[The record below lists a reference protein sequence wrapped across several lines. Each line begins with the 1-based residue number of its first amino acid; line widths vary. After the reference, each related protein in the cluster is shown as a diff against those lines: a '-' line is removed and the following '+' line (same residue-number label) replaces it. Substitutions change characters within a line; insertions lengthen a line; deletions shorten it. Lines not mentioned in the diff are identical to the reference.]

1 MSASL
6 TTSKLESADHNQWQ
20 SIVGACRLLEASDT
34 PISFTHLAS
43 EVNLSPWH
51 FHRLFK
57 QTLGITP
64 KQYANALQ
72 RQRSQHQLQTSESV
86 GDALFA
92 AGFDSMSQFYSRV
105 PAMLGMSAADFR
117 AKATGVAIDYSIA
130 STSLGKLLVAATGE
144 GVCSVQ
150 FGDSDSQLLAEL
162 EQRFANAAINPGS
175 ELFGDTVACVA
186 ELIERPN
193 APADIPLDVQGTA
206 FQEKVWRVLRG
217 VPVGK
222 TMNYKEVAIAMGKP
236 EAHRAVA
243 NACGANPVALLIPCH
258 RVVRADGSS
267 GGYRWGIERKSQLLN
282 CEKRLTSHPREG
294 VTVIPA

>member
-1 MSASL
+1 MSASQA
-6 TTSKLESADHNQWQ
+6 TSKSVDRSQWQ
-20 SIVGACRLLEASDT
+20 CIVDACRLLEASDT
-34 PISFTHLAS
+34 PISFTHLS
-43 EVNLSPWH
+43 SDVNLSPWH

-72 RQRSQHQLQTSESV
+72 RQRSQHQLHTSASV

-117 AKATGVAIDYSIA
+117 AKAAGVAIDYSIA

-150 FGDSDSQLLAEL
+150 FGDSDGQLLADL
-162 EQRFANAAINPGS
+162 EQRFCNAQISLGS
-175 ELFGDTVACVA
+175 EMFSDTVACVA

-193 APADIPLDVQGTA
+193 ALADVPIDVQGTA

-222 TMNYKEVAIAMGKP
+222 TMNYKEVAVAMGKP
-236 EAHRAVA
+236 DAHRAVA

-267 GGYRWGIERKSQLLN
+267 GGYRWGIERKSKLLKS
-282 CEKRLTSHPREG
+282 EKQFE
-294 VTVIPA
+294 

>member
-1 MSASL
+1 MSD
-6 TTSKLESADHNQWQ
+6 TIKKLKLDAADHDQWQ
-20 SIVGACRLLEASDT
+20 SIVDACRLLEAADT
-34 PISFTHLAS
+34 PISFTHLAH
-43 EVNLSPWH
+43 EVKLSPWH

-72 RQRSQHQLQTSESV
+72 RQRSQDQLQTSASV

-117 AKATGVAIDYSIA
+117 SGADGIAIDYSIA
-130 STSLGKLLVAATGE
+130 STFLGKLLIAATGD

-150 FGDSDSQLLAEL
+150 FGDSDHQLQTELRERFPKAEITLA
-162 EQRFANAAINPGS
+162 S
-175 ELFGDTVACVA
+175 ELFNDTVACVA
-186 ELIERPN
+186 EMIEQPN
-193 APADIPLDVQGTA
+193 ASIDLPLDVQGTA

-236 EAHRAVA
+236 AAHRAVA

-267 GGYRWGIERKSQLLN
+267 GGYRWGIERKSHLLN
-282 CEKRLTSHPREG
+282 CEKQFKQ
-294 VTVIPA
+294 

>member
-1 MSASL
+1 MSVSL
-6 TTSKLESADHNQWQ
+6 KKSKLDSANHDQWQ
-20 SIVGACRLLEASDT
+20 SIVNACRLLEASDT

-64 KQYANALQ
+64 KQYASALQ
-72 RQRSQHQLQTSESV
+72 RQRSQDQLKTSATV

-105 PAMLGMSAADFR
+105 PAMLGMSTADFR
-117 AKATGVAIDYSIA
+117 SGGEGIAIDYSIV
-130 STSLGKLLVAATGE
+130 STPLGKLLVAATGE

-150 FGDSDSQLLAEL
+150 FGESEKQLLVEL
-162 EQRFANAAINPGS
+162 QQRFPRADITLAS
-175 ELFGDTVACVA
+175 ELFDETVACVA
-186 ELIERPN
+186 ELITKPN
-193 APADIPLDVQGTA
+193 APVEIPLDVQGTA

-217 VPVGK
+217 VPVGN

-236 EAHRAVA
+236 DAHRAVA

-282 CEKRLTSHPREG
+282 CEKQFK
-294 VTVIPA
+294 

>member
-1 MSASL
+1 MPASL
-6 TTSKLESADHNQWQ
+6 KKSMLVSADHGQWHC
-20 SIVGACRLLEASDT
+20 IVDACRLLEASDT

-43 EVNLSPWH
+43 EVSLSPWH

-72 RQRSQHQLQTSESV
+72 RQRSQHHLQTSVSV

-92 AGFDSMSQFYSRV
+92 AGFESMSQFYSRV

-117 AKATGVAIDYSIA
+117 SGATGVAIDYSIA
-130 STSLGKLLVAATGE
+130 STSLGTLLVAATGE

-150 FGDSDSQLLAEL
+150 FGDTDDQLLTEL
-162 EQRFANAAINPGS
+162 EQRFPNAEITLGS
-175 ELFGDTVACVA
+175 ELFSHTVSCVA
-186 ELIERPN
+186 ELIERPETLI
-193 APADIPLDVQGTA
+193 DMPLDVQGTA

-217 VPVGK
+217 VPVGQ
-222 TMNYKEVAIAMGKP
+222 TMNYKEVATAMGEP
-236 EAHRAVA
+236 DAHRAVA

-282 CEKRLTSHPREG
+282 GEKQLKH
-294 VTVIPA
+294 